1 MKALLK
7 LNMKETNLTEN
18 TFEEFEK
25 TKKRRRKLLPWWIK
39 VFCWIFMLFGVL
51 SFVCLILG
59 FTNIKPG
66 LAFYGFETNEP
77 FSLYGL
83 IVISI
88 GLLKGF
94 TAFSLWFE
102 KDFAI
107 KIGKIDAIIG
117 IVLCGISMLVLP
129 FFQEKSNVTIRLELA
144 LLIPYLIKLN
154 KIQKEWEGIN

>member
-1 MKALLK
+1 MEETIA
-7 LNMKETNLTEN
+7 KENS
-18 TFEEFEK
+18 FEEFENI
-25 TKKRRRKLLPWWIK
+25 KKRRRKMLPWWIK
-39 VFCWIFMLFGVL
+39 IFCWIFMLFGLL

-59 FTNIKPG
+59 FTNIKPD

-88 GLLKGF
+88 GLLKGV
-94 TAFSLWFE
+94 TAFALWFE

-117 IVLCGISMLVLP
+117 IALCVMSMVVLP
-129 FFQEKSNVTIRLELA
+129 FIQDGFNITLRLELV
-144 LLIPYLIKLN
+144 LLIPFLIKLN
-154 KIQKEWEGIN
+154 KIQKEWESII

>member
-1 MKALLK
+1 ME
-7 LNMKETNLTEN
+7 ETTLIEN
-18 TFEEFEK
+18 SFEEFENV
-25 TKKRRRKLLPWWIK
+25 KKRRRKLLPWWIK
-39 VFCWIFMLFGVL
+39 VFCWIFMLFGLL

-59 FTNIKPG
+59 FTNIKPS

-83 IVISI
+83 VVISV
-88 GLLKGF
+88 GLLKGI
-94 TAFSLWFE
+94 TAFALWFE

-117 IVLCGISMLVLP
+117 MVLCVISMLVLP
-129 FFQEKSNVTIRLELA
+129 FLHDEFSQITIRLELA

-154 KIQKEWEGIN
+154 KIDKEYGNQ